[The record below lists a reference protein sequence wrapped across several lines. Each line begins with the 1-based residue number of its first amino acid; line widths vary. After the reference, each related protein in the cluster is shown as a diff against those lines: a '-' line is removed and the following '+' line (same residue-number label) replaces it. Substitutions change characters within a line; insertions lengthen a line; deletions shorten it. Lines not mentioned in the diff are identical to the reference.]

1 MRGLYYDQWHHPAG
15 KPERLRHRKNFWRP
29 SQSGWMTSAR
39 SIRRMRRALSL
50 PCSSTTSP
58 GRARRC
64 CRPAYV
70 SYDRPPAKI
79 SCLFLRSSDPHHI
92 DNSRCGVPMKGIV
105 IDTNVFVA
113 ASFNPRSACGRI
125 LAGIREGRFQLI
137 WNKPAQRET
146 EMILRRIPRLD
157 WERVA
162 DLFRP
167 EGEFT
172 GPVDPDA
179 FVLVPD
185 RDDRKFAALSAAGR
199 RPCP

>member
-1 MRGLYYDQWHHPAG
+1 
-15 KPERLRHRKNFWRP
+15 
-29 SQSGWMTSAR
+29 
-39 SIRRMRRALSL
+39 
-50 PCSSTTSP
+50 
-58 GRARRC
+58 
-64 CRPAYV
+64 
-70 SYDRPPAKI
+70 
-79 SCLFLRSSDPHHI
+79 
-92 DNSRCGVPMKGIV
+92 MKGIV

-185 RDDRKFAALSAAGR
+185 RDDRKFAALSAAVNVPLITNDGR
-199 RPCP
+199 VLAEGGAVGIEALTPRAFLERKGESG

>member
-1 MRGLYYDQWHHPAG
+1 
-15 KPERLRHRKNFWRP
+15 
-29 SQSGWMTSAR
+29 
-39 SIRRMRRALSL
+39 
-50 PCSSTTSP
+50 
-58 GRARRC
+58 
-64 CRPAYV
+64 
-70 SYDRPPAKI
+70 
-79 SCLFLRSSDPHHI
+79 
-92 DNSRCGVPMKGIV
+92 MKGIV

-167 EGEFT
+167 EGEFKRSRVD
-172 GPVDPDA
+172 GPARSSGVT
-179 FVLVPD
+179 VTT
-185 RDDRKFAALSAAGR
+185 
-199 RPCP
+199 